1 MSVCKPL
8 SVEGLLLGAALLALA
23 GCRQESTP
31 PAAGPLPVTIMTVAP
46 ADLAQQAVAPAQV
59 EGVREVEVRAR
70 VTGILQ
76 TVDYAEGAKVKA
88 GDLLFRIDP
97 APYAAASTPLR
108 MSGSDTTSSSGTPA
122 RL

>member
-1 MSVCKPL
+1 M
-8 SVEGLLLGAALLALA
+8 LALV
-23 GCRQESTP
+23 GCRQESAP
-31 PAAGPLPVTIMTVAP
+31 PVAGPLPVAIITVSP

-88 GDLLFRIDP
+88 GADAFI
-97 APYAAASTPLR
+97 
-108 MSGSDTTSSSGTPA
+108 TSLAELPGVVG
-122 RL
+122 